1 MGIHQQAHNLI
12 FEIGLEIGG
21 EVDLHRRV
29 ATGFVQLGAKSS
41 ALVHG
46 MATCGAKGSV
56 RRRVG
61 WAVGTRLLEAAH
73 RHATGS
79 VLAKMELALTMQP
92 MAREGCRICRMQ
104 VTIVWFLWAAWR
116 PRAQGDDGRKAQGR
130 WPGMGWLPI
139 KADPWHSLAPA
150 AVMCQ

>member
-1 MGIHQQAHNLI
+1 
-12 FEIGLEIGG
+12 
-21 EVDLHRRV
+21 
-29 ATGFVQLGAKSS
+29 
-41 ALVHG
+41 

-61 WAVGTRLLEAAH
+61 WAVGTRLLGAAH

-116 PRAQGDDGRKAQGR
+116 PRAQGDDRDQS
-130 WPGMGWLPI
+130 PGALARDEWLPI
-139 KADPWHSLAPA
+139 KAHRWN
-150 AVMCQ
+150 